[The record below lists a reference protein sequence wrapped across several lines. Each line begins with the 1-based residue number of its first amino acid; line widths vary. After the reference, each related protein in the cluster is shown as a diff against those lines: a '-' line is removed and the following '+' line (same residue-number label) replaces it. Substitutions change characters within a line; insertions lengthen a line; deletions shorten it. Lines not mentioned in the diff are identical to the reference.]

1 MTAPS
6 LHADRLPDA
15 DPARAD
21 RPRADPPCA
30 DPPGADPSRPSG
42 SDSARWSKRCAGPV
56 VTELRLS
63 AFAAHRGTVVP
74 LAPLTLLAG
83 PSGSGTS
90 SVLRAYE
97 ALSRLAAGAPLDE
110 VFPDPAGCVPE
121 GAGADRQGR
130 RGFRIGCTADGPAGP
145 VRLELAVQA
154 EPVLRIV
161 GERLTLAGVTL
172 LSTALRDPDQP
183 TLQAAW
189 HTGDELPV
197 TRERLPDDRLGTALL
212 PLRVAGRTP
221 GQLQVLAAAEQ
232 LVVALRPAFACEPR
246 PHRMRTPVPPGEG
259 RLRRDCGNLAAVLHA
274 EHNGRGPARGGGR
287 GGGRGDGGGHG
298 AGDGYGDGYVYGRR
312 HARLVALADAGCA
325 RPVTGLHAER
335 LADGQIRAVL
345 ARGDGPGTPL
355 ERLGDGELRYLALG
369 VALLLG
375 PGADPA
381 DAGSEVPAALQT
393 RTVLADGFDRDLD
406 GRQSRELL
414 TEAASA
420 VAGGRV
426 RLLGTVTEAGAA
438 RARGTAGATVV
449 DLEP

>member
-1 MTAPS
+1 M
-6 LHADRLPDA
+6 
-15 DPARAD
+15 
-21 RPRADPPCA
+21 
-30 DPPGADPSRPSG
+30 
-42 SDSARWSKRCAGPV
+42 
-56 VTELRLS
+56 TELRLS

-74 LAPLTLLAG
+74 LAPLTLLTG

-97 ALSRLAAGAPLDE
+97 ALSRLAAGARLDE

-121 GAGADRQGR
+121 GAEADRQGR

-172 LSTALRDPDQP
+172 LSTALRDPGQP

-189 HTGDELPV
+189 HTDDELPV

-274 EHNGRGPARGGGR
+274 EYNGRGPARGR
-287 GGGRGDGGGHG
+287 GRGDGGGSG
-298 AGDGYGDGYVYGRR
+298 AGYGNGYGAGHGSGYVYGRR

-325 RPVTGLHAER
+325 RSVTGLRVER
-335 LADGQIRAVL
+335 FVDGQVRAVL

-369 VALLLG
+369 VALLMG
-375 PGADPA
+375 PGADSA

-414 TEAASA
+414 TEAAAA

>member
-6 LHADRLPDA
+6 LHADHLPDA
-15 DPARAD
+15 DPL
-21 RPRADPPCA
+21 CA
-30 DPPGADPSRPSG
+30 DASQSLCSAPG

-56 VTELRLS
+56 VTELRLR

-97 ALSRLAAGAPLDE
+97 ALSRLAAGAPLGE

-121 GAGADRQGR
+121 GSGADRQGR

-154 EPVLRIV
+154 EPTLRIV

-172 LSTALRDPDQP
+172 LSTALRDPGQP

-189 HTGDELPV
+189 HTADELPV

-232 LVVALRPAFACEPR
+232 LVVALRPAFVCEPR
-246 PHRMRTPVPPGEG
+246 PHRMRTPVPPVED

-274 EHNGRGPARGGGR
+274 AYSGR
-287 GGGRGDGGGHG
+287 GGGRGDG
-298 AGDGYGDGYVYGRR
+298 AGYGSGYVYGRR

-325 RPVTGLHAER
+325 RPVTGLRAER
-335 LADGQIRAVL
+335 LADGRVRAVL
-345 ARGDGPGTPL
+345 ARGEGPGTPL

-369 VALLLG
+369 VALLMG
-375 PGADPA
+375 PGAGPA
-381 DAGSEVPAALQT
+381 DDGSEVPAALQT

>member
-6 LHADRLPDA
+6 I
-15 DPARAD
+15 
-21 RPRADPPCA
+21 RADPPCA
-30 DPPGADPSRPSG
+30 DPPQPPGADL
-42 SDSARWSKRCAGPV
+42 ARWSKRCAGPV

-63 AFAAHRGTVVP
+63 AFAAHRGTVLP

-154 EPVLRIV
+154 EPSLRIV

-172 LSTALRDPDQP
+172 LSTVLRDPGQS

-189 HTGDELPV
+189 HTADELPV

-232 LVVALRPAFACEPR
+232 LVVALRPASVCEPR

-274 EHNGRGPARGGGR
+274 AYDGQGRARGRGC
-287 GGGRGDGGGHG
+287 GDGVGHG
-298 AGDGYGDGYVYGRR
+298 GSYGAGYGYAYGRR

-325 RPVTGLHAER
+325 RPVTGLHVER
-335 LADGQIRAVL
+335 LADGRVRAVL

-369 VALLLG
+369 VALLMG
-375 PGADPA
+375 PGEDPA

-426 RLLGTVTEAGAA
+426 RLLGTVTESGAA

>member
-1 MTAPS
+1 MTAPG
-6 LHADRLPDA
+6 L
-15 DPARAD
+15 
-21 RPRADPPCA
+21 RADPPCTDPLRT
-30 DPPGADPSRPSG
+30 DPPCTGPPRTAAPCTGPSEPSG
-42 SDSARWSKRCAGPV
+42 SDYGRWSKRCAGPV

-74 LAPLTLLAG
+74 LAPLTLLTG
-83 PSGSGTS
+83 PSGSGAS

-97 ALSRLAAGAPLDE
+97 ALSRLAAGASLHE

-121 GAGADRQGR
+121 GAAADGQRR

-154 EPVLRIV
+154 EPTLRIV
-161 GERLTLAGVTL
+161 GERLTRAGETL
-172 LSTALRDPDQP
+172 FSTALRDPGRP

-189 HTGDELPV
+189 QTADELPV

-232 LVVALRPAFACEPR
+232 LVVALRPAFGCEPL
-246 PHRMRTPVPPGEG
+246 PHRMRTPVPPGES

-274 EHNGRGPARGGGR
+274 AHNGHGSGGASGRGPGGGY
-287 GGGRGDGGGHG
+287 
-298 AGDGYGDGYVYGRR
+298 AGGYVYGRR

-325 RPVTGLHAER
+325 RPVTGVGVER
-335 LADGQIRAVL
+335 LADGLVRALV

-355 ERLGDGELRYLALG
+355 ERLGDGELRYLALA
-369 VALLLG
+369 VALLMG

-381 DAGSEVPAALQT
+381 DADSEVPSALQT
-393 RTVLADGFDRDLD
+393 RTLLTDGLDRDLD
-406 GRQSRELL
+406 GRQTRELL
-414 TEAASA
+414 AEAAST
-420 VAGGRV
+420 VAAGRV

-449 DLEP
+449 DLGP